1 MINRHARIV
10 YMKNLIIL
18 LFIFFTVPSSFADEQ
33 RYNVPLEDSPSC
45 GSQNAPV
52 TMIEFLDYQ

>member
-1 MINRHARIV
+1 
-10 YMKNLIIL
+10 MKKLLIF
-18 LFIFFTVPSSFADEQ
+18 LFVFFTVPSSFAAEQ

>member
-1 MINRHARIV
+1 
-10 YMKNLIIL
+10 MKKLSVL
-18 LFIFFTVPSSFADEQ
+18 LFVLFSASYAFTAEQ
-33 RYNVPLEDSPSC
+33 RYNVPLEDSPWC

>member
-1 MINRHARIV
+1 L
-10 YMKNLIIL
+10 KKFIIL
-18 LFIFFTVPSSFADEQ
+18 FFIFFTASSSFAAEQ
-33 RYNVPLEDSPSC
+33 RYNVPLEDSPWC

>member
-1 MINRHARIV
+1 
-10 YMKNLIIL
+10 MKNIFITLVIL
-18 LFIFFTVPSSFADEQ
+18 FSASYAFTAEQ

-45 GSQNAPV
+45 GAQNAPV